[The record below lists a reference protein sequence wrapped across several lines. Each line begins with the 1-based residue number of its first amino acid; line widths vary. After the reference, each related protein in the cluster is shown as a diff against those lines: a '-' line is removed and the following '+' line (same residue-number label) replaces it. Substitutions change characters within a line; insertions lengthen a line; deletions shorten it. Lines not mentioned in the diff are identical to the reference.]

1 MAYIISGTTK
11 SAELGAMS
19 QQAPDIHEALRKAR
33 QMVQIGMVSVSIQDT
48 EGHKIG
54 GDDLIAC
61 VEGKKTLSDDLKVI
75 ARSAHASIDC
85 LQQPVGE
92 EMATDDEKTTTQ
104 KRARD
109 AAVLAHLILF
119 RRLFTEI
126 ARTREDGF
134 LREQLR
140 LALAELD
147 ALRAAVPGKI
157 VNPITMDTAADD
169 ITQVLTGITI
179 AGPPKKGA

>member
-1 MAYIISGTTK
+1 
-11 SAELGAMS
+11 
-19 QQAPDIHEALRKAR
+19 
-33 QMVQIGMVSVSIQDT
+33 
-48 EGHKIG
+48 
-54 GDDLIAC
+54 
-61 VEGKKTLSDDLKVI
+61 
-75 ARSAHASIDC
+75 
-85 LQQPVGE
+85 
-92 EMATDDEKTTTQ
+92 MATGDEETAMQ

-109 AAVLAHLILF
+109 AAVLAHLVLF

-157 VNPITMDTAADD
+157 VNPTTMDMAADN
-169 ITQVLTGITI
+169 ITQILTGITI
-179 AGPPKKGA
+179 HDAPKTGA